1 MVTLVKK
8 LRNNNNSRRSGSIT
22 SLDRKSIRGRKSS
35 QDLSEEGRFGSS
47 AKKAKS
53 GLRERYGVD
62 PDQSKAKQ
70 AGVKTSIG
78 NYNRNIRLVE
88 PIDTAYGGSS
98 AERNIGTA
106 QPQK

>member
-1 MVTLVKK
+1 M
-8 LRNNNNSRRSGSIT
+8 
-22 SLDRKSIRGRKSS
+22 
-35 QDLSEEGRFGSS
+35 SEEGRFSSS

-62 PDQSKAKQ
+62 PDQTKSKHTAP
-70 AGVKTSIG
+70 KTSIG

-106 QPQK
+106 